1 MSYNSDKEKMNDEV
15 QIRQKSLIKTIK
27 FTFIVFSIA
36 LFAFCVTLLF
46 SFVFNWEKAP
56 DASEDTTPP
65 RIAQNFNVEGYQTF
79 NGGVIGYVGE
89 TPTFKKFVLVKDDL
103 DDVPTISVIEHNEDI
118 NREGTYTVK
127 YMAEDASGNRSYFTL
142 KYVVKKQEYSY
153 ATLMSLIEDK
163 ATELGL
169 KKEMSK
175 VELVR
180 GIYDYVHSASTVRF
194 TDESNV
200 PNIDRSKWE
209 SDWLEEAVRG
219 METHEGDCYTYYSI
233 SKAFFE
239 YFGIENM
246 GVKRA
251 ENYEGAEDDGT
262 HFWSVV
268 NVGTSSNAKWYYYDA
283 TRLNGYFN
291 GDKNDKNACLITEAK
306 LKSHRTSSGEDYF
319 YRMTKSSNFPKIET
333 EELD

>member
-1 MSYNSDKEKMNDEV
+1 MSYNSDREKIQIEV
-15 QIRQKSLIKTIK
+15 EKKKKILTVAIKA
-27 FTFIVFSIA
+27 TFVAFAVA
-36 LFAFCVTLLF
+36 LFAFCVTLVL
-46 SFVFNWEKAP
+46 SFAFNWGNGAEGA
-56 DASEDTTPP
+56 ADTTPP
-65 RIAQNFNVEGYQTF
+65 RITQNLNVAGYQTF

-89 TPTFKKFVLVKDDL
+89 TPTFKKFVLVSDDS
-103 DDVPTISVIEHNEDI
+103 DEAPTISIVEHNEDI
-118 NREGTYTVK
+118 NKEGTYTVK

-153 ATLMSLIEDK
+153 DVLMSTIAQK
-163 ATELGL
+163 AEELGL
-169 KKEMSK
+169 SKNMSK

-180 GIYDYVHSASTVRF
+180 GIYDYVNDSSTVKF

-200 PNIDRSKWE
+200 PNIDRNKWE

-219 METHEGDCYTYYSI
+219 LESHEGDCYTYYSI

-239 YFGIENM
+239 YFGIENR
-246 GVKRA
+246 GIKRA
-251 ENYEGAEDDGT
+251 ENYAGAEDDGT
-262 HFWSVV
+262 HFWSIV
-268 NVGTSSNAKWYYYDA
+268 NVGAGSDDRWYYYDA

-291 GDKNDKNACLITEAK
+291 GDKNDRNACLITEAK

-319 YRMTKSSNFPKIET
+319 YRMTKPANFPSIET